1 MKRYITIALLFLGLK
16 TQAQVNQN
24 RIQVPSF
31 QFQNFIYDA
40 RSAGLGDGGIAISPD
55 ANSGFLNPAK
65 LPFLYKRADNDSTK
79 ANNAFAISY
88 SPYARNLVDDMN
100 LFGGNL
106 VKARNRDA
114 FGLSAKYFLAGT
126 IQLTDENAQSY
137 GTATSQEF
145 ALTGSYAKKLSERSS
160 LSIGIKYIYSSLL
173 VKQSLYG
180 MSLAPINTFAADIY
194 YYHSGKKYEGQNA
207 WLNYGAS
214 LTNIGGKISYD
225 DYAQRNFQPTTLR
238 VGLAQH
244 LALGYKNTLALSLDA
259 YRLLIPTPPVR
270 NSDGKVVKGKDP
282 ETISA
287 LGTIV
292 ESWTT
297 APDGF
302 SETLKEIN
310 YNLGVELTLQN
321 LLMLRAGYFYQ
332 NKDKGNMQFVTLGLG
347 LKLRKVGLDMS
358 YLVPT
363 RENNP
368 LAHTLRFGLSMG
380 F

>member
-1 MKRYITIALLFLGLK
+1 
-16 TQAQVNQN
+16 
-24 RIQVPSF
+24 
-31 QFQNFIYDA
+31 
-40 RSAGLGDGGIAISPD
+40 
-55 ANSGFLNPAK
+55 
-65 LPFLYKRADNDSTK
+65 
-79 ANNAFAISY
+79 
-88 SPYARNLVDDMN
+88 
-100 LFGGNL
+100 
-106 VKARNRDA
+106 
-114 FGLSAKYFLAGT
+114 
-126 IQLTDENAQSY
+126 
-137 GTATSQEF
+137 
-145 ALTGSYAKKLSERSS
+145 
-160 LSIGIKYIYSSLL
+160 
-173 VKQSLYG
+173 
-180 MSLAPINTFAADIY
+180 
-194 YYHSGKKYEGQNA
+194 
-207 WLNYGAS
+207 
-214 LTNIGGKISYD
+214 
-225 DYAQRNFQPTTLR
+225 
-238 VGLAQH
+238 

-310 YNLGVELTLQN
+310 YNLGAELTLQN

-332 NKDKGNMQFVTLGLG
+332 NKDKGNMQFMTLGLG
-347 LKLRKVGLDMS
+347 LKLKRIGLDVS

-368 LAHTLRFGLSMG
+368 LAHTLRFGINFG